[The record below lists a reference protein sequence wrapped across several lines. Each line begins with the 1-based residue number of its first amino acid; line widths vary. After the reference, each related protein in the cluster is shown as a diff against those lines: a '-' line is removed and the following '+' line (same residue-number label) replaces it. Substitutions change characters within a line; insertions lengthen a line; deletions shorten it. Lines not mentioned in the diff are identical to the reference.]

1 MMMEKVLLGVD
12 LRNCFHLAKKARLC
26 KVPCFPT
33 LTNLRKYV
41 KELTPQQFSVK
52 TQAQQSPIRNSKVK
66 THQNFRHY
74 NSTQT
79 DRK

>member
-12 LRNCFHLAKKARLC
+12 LRNCFHMAKKARLC

-33 LTNLRKYV
+33 KTNLMKFV
-41 KELTPQQFSVK
+41 KELTPQQYSVK
-52 TQAQQSPIRNSKVK
+52 TQAQQSPIKNSKAR
-66 THQNFRHY
+66 THQNSTPY